1 MLGKAATGQENSEK
15 NGFFKTW
22 EKPGKIYVFER
33 SQGMVK
39 VKVNMKLYI
48 LSWPFS

>member
-1 MLGKAATGQENSEK
+1 MFL
-15 NGFFKTW
+15 KTW
-22 EKPGKIYVFER
+22 DKPGNFYFESGKIYVFER